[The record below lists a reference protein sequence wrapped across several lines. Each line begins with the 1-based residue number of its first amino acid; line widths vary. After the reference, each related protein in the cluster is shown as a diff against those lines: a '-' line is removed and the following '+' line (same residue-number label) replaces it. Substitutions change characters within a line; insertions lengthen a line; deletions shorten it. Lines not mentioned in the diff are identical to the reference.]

1 MKNAPEKFTHFNL
14 YVQDESRFGLFTR
27 NGRALTAKGVKPI
40 CTYQNIFKSTYIFGA
55 FSPINGDSL
64 VMELPYCN
72 GDNFQIFLNELSNKN
87 TAEFKVIPIRNINWS
102 YCQFE
107 RSREPLDHLDCA
119 RCDKK
124 GLDFYICLI
133 GIIILDNGAFHKGKS
148 LIIPENIALIFL
160 PPYSPELNPAELV
173 WLNMKRKTTN
183 KIYKTM
189 EKLKLKLDEIVKE
202 LITENFIKNLCSF
215 DYFFA

>member
-87 TAEFKVIPIRNINWS
+87 SKEFKV
-102 YCQFE
+102 
-107 RSREPLDHLDCA
+107 
-119 RCDKK
+119 
-124 GLDFYICLI
+124 
-133 GIIILDNGAFHKGKS
+133 IILDNGAFHKGKS
-148 LIIPENIALIFL
+148 LIIPQNIALIFL
-160 PPYSPELNPAELV
+160 PPYSLELNPAELV

-189 EKLKLKLDEIVKE
+189 EELKLKLDEIVKE
-202 LITENFIKNLCSF
+202 LITEKFIKDLCSF
-215 DYFFA
+215 DYFFT

>member
-1 MKNAPEKFTHFNL
+1 LKNAPEKFTHFNL

-40 CTYQNIFKSTYIFGA
+40 CTCQNIFKSTYIFGA
-55 FSPINGDSL
+55 FSPINGDNL

-87 TAEFKVIPIRNINWS
+87 TTEFKV
-102 YCQFE
+102 
-107 RSREPLDHLDCA
+107 
-119 RCDKK
+119 
-124 GLDFYICLI
+124 
-133 GIIILDNGAFHKGKS
+133 IILDNGAFHKGKS
-148 LIIPENIALIFL
+148 LIIPLNIALIFL

-189 EKLKLKLDEIVKE
+189 EELKLKLDEIVKE
-202 LITENFIKNLCSF
+202 LITEKFIKDLCSF
-215 DYFFA
+215 DYFFT

>member
-14 YVQDESRFGLFTR
+14 YVQDQSRFGLFTR

-87 TAEFKVIPIRNINWS
+87 TTEFKVT
-102 YCQFE
+102 
-107 RSREPLDHLDCA
+107 
-119 RCDKK
+119 
-124 GLDFYICLI
+124 
-133 GIIILDNGAFHKGKS
+133 ILDNGAFHKGKS
-148 LIIPENIALIFL
+148 LIIPQNIALIFL
-160 PPYSPELNPAELV
+160 PPYCPELNPAELV

-183 KIYKTM
+183 KMYKTID
-189 EKLKLKLDEIVKE
+189 ELKLKLDEIVKE
-202 LITENFIKNLCSF
+202 LITEKFIKNLCSF
-215 DYFFA
+215 DYFFT

>member
-27 NGRALTAKGVKPI
+27 NGRALTAKGIKPI

-72 GDNFQIFLNELSNKN
+72 GDNFQLFINELSNKI
-87 TAEFKVIPIRNINWS
+87 TTEFKV
-102 YCQFE
+102 
-107 RSREPLDHLDCA
+107 
-119 RCDKK
+119 
-124 GLDFYICLI
+124 
-133 GIIILDNGAFHKGKS
+133 IILDNGAFHKGKS
-148 LIIPENIALIFL
+148 LIIPQNIALIFL

-189 EKLKLKLDEIVKE
+189 EELKLKLDEIVKE
-202 LITENFIKNLCSF
+202 LITENL
-215 DYFFA
+215 

>member
-1 MKNAPEKFTHFNL
+1 LKNAPEKFTHFNL

-27 NGRALTAKGVKPI
+27 NGRALTAKGIKPI

-87 TAEFKVIPIRNINWS
+87 AAEFKV
-102 YCQFE
+102 
-107 RSREPLDHLDCA
+107 
-119 RCDKK
+119 
-124 GLDFYICLI
+124 
-133 GIIILDNGAFHKGKS
+133 IILDNGAFHKGKS
-148 LIIPENIALIFL
+148 LIIPQNIALIFL

-189 EKLKLKLDEIVKE
+189 EELKLKLDEIVKE
-202 LITENFIKNLCSF
+202 LITEKFIKDLCSF
-215 DYFFA
+215 DYLFT